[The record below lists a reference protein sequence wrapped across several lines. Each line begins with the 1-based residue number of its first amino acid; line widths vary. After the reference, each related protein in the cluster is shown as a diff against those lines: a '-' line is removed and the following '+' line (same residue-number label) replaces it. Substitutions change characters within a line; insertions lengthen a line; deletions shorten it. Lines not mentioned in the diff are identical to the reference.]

1 MTNSYE
7 LTQLDS
13 NSFEHMVN
21 FLALKVLG
29 KGVTGFAAG
38 ADGGRDGYLSGEAP
52 YPSESERW
60 NGTWYIQSKFHKPH
74 LSKNSQ
80 TWLIG
85 EVKKEL
91 EAFQES
97 DARIIPDIW
106 IIATNIEPSGTPQT
120 GSYDLIKELVNEH
133 FGENIKFD
141 IWGGRRILDFL
152 AINPIVAS
160 YYGHFLTPGNVLTA
174 LYNQINDSSA
184 QIKPIINHLILD
196 QFNDQIYT
204 KLEQAGSSGVRPK
217 IHELFVDLPSESQD
231 HDDEFFILETLVATS
246 ANVHKP
252 SVSNSYG
259 EGWREWTKHPRR
271 ARALLLKGG
280 PGQGKST
287 AGQFYSQIQRAAL
300 LLEPDAPIALPSNLE
315 VARELLA
322 AANDYGFK
330 PTTPRIPISIELKDF
345 ATWYGTRMP
354 NEPTGILSYL
364 CSRISQ
370 RLDQPVDGGT
380 LKRALSIRSWFL
392 NFDGLDEVP
401 NDVKDSVANEII
413 RLTNIVLPEL
423 DADVLVLCTTR
434 PQGYSGQF
442 QDLDAVTLELLNLP
456 SDVAMKCA
464 SGVIKFGHTESE
476 SNTAIE
482 VLKSAIESPQVR
494 ALMTTPLQSHI
505 MAVVVRDGG
514 RPPEKRWE
522 LFENFYQVMKKRET
536 LKNFP
541 DPRIN
546 KLLRENSAL
555 LRAIHAR
562 LGISLHASAEIS
574 KGAETT
580 LDRSQFQFLARQTTE
595 RYVEEDVEE
604 LVETLMEATT
614 ERLVFV
620 NTPESSTTVRFDI
633 RQLQEFFAGEFI
645 YSNVD
650 PSQLR
655 SRLET
660 IGRDS
665 HWREVMHF
673 AISALI
679 VTLRPTELAVALEV
693 ICKLDDSDQ
702 SHAIR
707 TFKRRTGA
715 GAILT
720 LRLLNEGVL
729 EEDRAVRLK
738 FKEALTPLYAMLD
751 SGVTSTMTSLNKPH
765 TLSWLLNCMSDA
777 LFEYSEPEQIGAG
790 IILARKLPDHHA
802 RCNEVSEKIF
812 SSSVKYLNAIYK
824 SFQRDHHAMFGA
836 SNLMVENTWFIKGT
850 LNLILS
856 QSPPPELDISGI
868 IRVLRRYK
876 KLGVV
881 LDRLGLGLAKTES
894 ALLFTLLETFDQGK
908 KHKQFTTKLGEITVN
923 EFECNWKTDKIFPG
937 YEHELNPDDIKQP
950 LLRIVAH
957 TISFNQRKRL
967 SDIISAIELM
977 ITYKLN
983 GGFLPEPVAA
993 LLPIDTHERTLHNQ
1007 LKYFR
1012 NLNETQFDAILIAGG
1027 CPDNRLPKH
1036 RDLVEFGVIDTEEK
1050 LRLITESHPIYII
1063 TLWLKNYHYALG
1075 NEIDTP
1081 RSITNIIILDAI
1093 KQYPHCAPYFF
1104 ASWGKIYEEFPEH
1117 EAELRNIFL
1126 SSVDAGMGS
1135 ADIIKIMPFKIDI
1148 ERELDLLP
1156 LLAQLLIDSTKS
1168 RHHFAF
1174 LEDVTRGQII
1184 ESYGLNSETLKIIYN
1199 SQSHSATHRA
1209 AALCCYLSQIDDGDS
1224 GVDQEFFNTALH
1236 QSLLSLCE
1244 EISDS
1249 WFLNTITFMLRSLDF
1264 NSAHVIEYTGK
1275 ILHAYRTN
1283 YEARGVMQIL
1293 LADWRERSEA
1303 PVTQNNLLS
1312 EWLSA

>member
-1 MTNSYE
+1 MADSYE

-52 YPSESERW
+52 YPSEHDRW

-80 TWLIG
+80 AWLIN

-91 EAFQES
+91 EEFENS
-97 DARIIPDIW
+97 DVRIIPDIW
-106 IIATNIEPSGTPQT
+106 IVATNIEPSGTPQT
-120 GSYDLIKELVNEH
+120 GSFDSIKKLVNENL
-133 FGENIKFD
+133 GETIKFD

-152 AINPIVAS
+152 ASNPTVAS

-231 HDDEFFILETLVATS
+231 HDDEFFILDTLVATS

-252 SVSNSYG
+252 SLANSFG
-259 EGWREWTKHPRR
+259 EGWREWAKHPRR

-315 VARELLA
+315 VARELLT

-345 ATWYGTRMP
+345 ATWYGTRTP
-354 NEPTGILSYL
+354 NEPKGILSYL

-380 LKRALSIRSWFL
+380 LKRALSIRSWFI

-401 NDVKDSVANEII
+401 NDVKDNVANEII

-442 QDLDAVTLELLNLP
+442 QDLDAVTLELLALP

-476 SNTAIE
+476 SQNAIE
-482 VLKSAIESPQVR
+482 VLTAAIESPQVR

-546 KLLRENSAL
+546 KLLRGSSAL

-580 LDRSQFQFLARQTTE
+580 LDRSQFQSLARQTTE

-620 NTPESSTTVRFDI
+620 NTPDSSNTVRFDI

-693 ICKLDDSDQ
+693 ICNLDDSDQ
-702 SHAIR
+702 SHPIR
-707 TFKRRTGA
+707 IFKRRTGA

-720 LRLLNEGVL
+720 LRLLNEGIL

-751 SGVTSTMTSLNKPH
+751 PGVTSAMTSLNKPH

-790 IILARKLPDHHA
+790 IILARKLPDHHP
-802 RCNEVSEKIF
+802 RVNEVSEKIF
-812 SSSVKYLNAIYK
+812 SSSSKYLNAIYR
-824 SFQRDHHAMFGA
+824 SFHRDHQAMFG
-836 SNLMVENTWFIKGT
+836 SHNLMVENTWFIKGT

-856 QSPPPELDISGI
+856 QSPQADLDINGI
-868 IRVLRRYK
+868 VRVLRRYK
-876 KLGVV
+876 KLGGIV
-881 LDRLGLGLAKTES
+881 DSLGLTTIES
-894 ALLFTLLETFDQGK
+894 ALLFTLLDSTDQGK
-908 KHKQFTTKLGEITVN
+908 KHKQLTIKLDEVTIN
-923 EFECNWKTDKIFPG
+923 EFECNWKSGKRFPG
-937 YEHELNPDDIKQP
+937 YESGLNPHEIKQP

-957 TISFNQRKRL
+957 AISFNQNKRL
-967 SDIISAIELM
+967 SDVISTIELM
-977 ITYKLN
+977 INYKLS
-983 GGFLPEPVAA
+983 GGFLTDPVEA
-993 LLPIDTHERTLHNQ
+993 LLPIDTHTKTLQKQ
-1007 LKYFR
+1007 LIYFQ
-1012 NLNETQFDAILIAGG
+1012 NIQETKFDEILMAGG
-1027 CPDNRLPKH
+1027 CAKNRLPHH
-1036 RDLVEFGVIDTEEK
+1036 RDVVEFGNIDTEEK
-1050 LRLITESHPIYII
+1050 LKLITEIHPVYAI
-1063 TLWLKNYHYALG
+1063 TIWLQNYHFTLG
-1075 NEIDTP
+1075 REINIQPSTAN
-1081 RSITNIIILDAI
+1081 NIILGAI
-1093 KQYPHCAPYFF
+1093 KKYSHCSPYFF
-1104 ASWGKIYEEFPEH
+1104 ASWGRIFEIFPEH
-1117 EAELRNIFL
+1117 EAELRSLFL
-1126 SSVDAGMGS
+1126 TSADAGLGS
-1135 ADIIKIMPFKIDI
+1135 SEIMKVMPFKLDI
-1148 ERELDLLP
+1148 ENELDFLP

-1168 RHHFAF
+1168 RHHFDF
-1174 LEDVTRGQII
+1174 LEDITKGQII
-1184 ESYGLNSETLKIIYN
+1184 DSYGLNSEILKNIYTSPN
-1199 SQSHSATHRA
+1199 HSAVHRA
-1209 AALCCYLSQIDDGDS
+1209 AALCCYLSQIDDGDT
-1224 GVDQEFFNTALH
+1224 GIDEEFFNTSLH
-1236 QSLLSLCE
+1236 QTFLSLCDE
-1244 EISDS
+1244 VSMF
-1249 WFLNTITFMLRSLDF
+1249 WFLNTITFTLKTLDC
-1264 NSAHVIEYTGK
+1264 NNTQVLEYTGK
-1275 ILHAYRTN
+1275 VLHAYRTN
-1283 YEARGVMQIL
+1283 YEARGLMQVL

-1303 PVTQNNLLS
+1303 PVTRDNLLT